1 MFFYTESKQKQ
12 QQQNETC
19 TSIREIVQCVNSM
32 CQYHML
38 TISHLFHIFLAN
50 TLNIGYL
57 KPIFCCSFELYC
69 CCCSLIQNCSHQLFI
84 SYLQLTNNKLK
95 KKKKTPTDSFPLL
108 HHQHETSKKGVRVLF
123 SMHLIYRKI
132 KRS

>member
-95 KKKKTPTDSFPLL
+95 MKKKCQPTLFHCFTINTKLV
-108 HHQHETSKKGVRVLF
+108 KKASVCF
-123 SMHLIYRKI
+123 FQCI
-132 KRS
+132 